1 MQSLSADETGY
12 PSPHTPKLSSG
23 STSVSGVSTEHNLTP
38 REKRRAELDARLA
51 RTRELLLAGK
61 PRKHIMQLQGLSSEG
76 LRAAIQRLRARY
88 PDDVY
93 QASPDQSVGLRT
105 PGLTDDS
112 ALIRRR
118 LAQKV
123 WKIRDNNGAAPLSR
137 HQIAEI
143 TGINVRDQKRASEED
158 PYDFDFNLSH
168 MERIAHYS
176 GQTIVELFLELAR
189 EPGSRAG

>member
-1 MQSLSADETGY
+1 M
-12 PSPHTPKLSSG
+12 PMLSSASIPLSG
-23 STSVSGVSTEHNLTP
+23 ASTDHSLTP

-76 LRAAIQRLRARY
+76 LRAAIERLRARY

-93 QASPDQSVGLRT
+93 QADPDQAIGLST

-118 LAQKV
+118 LAQKL

-137 HQIAEI
+137 HQVAEI

-158 PYDFDFNLSH
+158 PYDFDFSLSH

-176 GQTIVELFLELAR
+176 GQSIVELFLELAR
-189 EPGSRAG
+189 EPGSRTG